1 MWLPAP
7 SLTLIAP
14 SWLPQ
19 AGFEDPSTNDRLNAI
34 QKAFQ
39 QSVAATN
46 LSKYQSTHRHYNDT
60 SVNASESLP
69 YLPSTVSDSQAVGNV
84 EQILQEIPGAS
95 VPQVIEALKK
105 MNSQSVPQD
114 TQPIS
119 PEYIEGLL
127 KSKRSTAYDEETG
140 FTHGTLHPGDEGH
153 IDLLSSYQQDAI
165 VVEEED
171 ELEPVEVDFSP
182 TQSIPNPLPQY
193 PESQRFKTPAT
204 VSKKRNYNGDVVE
217 TPALPRNPLARNG
230 QPTPRAMMG
239 LSQAFAGTQAAS
251 SPFLNGLPSEI
262 RSDRPSPALKI
273 QPRPTTAADSSPLQS
288 LPGLPRRSIE
298 PQTKYISMEE
308 SQARRDAQK
317 RLEMEEAEESQS
329 SDDSFNETP
338 AEVVRRREK
347 KRRDDEA
354 RRQFDAV
361 SRARMTRQPYSSPI
375 RSSRISP
382 IGSSPLQSPIRA
394 VSRGLLT
401 DPTSPPEVPDEATNE
416 SEEETEQEDEDE
428 VAVRLSSQLQ
438 RRAVPEEDKENA
450 PQCAVQIPHTTEL
463 HRVMRGHAPEVES
476 SPSTRHGIDFARSHP
491 GSQRPP
497 DEDAV
502 VVANSQ
508 PSQKLRT
515 TQASQKTR
523 WIIGGPRSSGEHTDF
538 VPQSQYPSNSTP
550 EGSRG
555 LGTLNERNTRSPLRR
570 DAPDKPIL
578 LISKSDGRSSV
589 AETAEDVL
597 PLREGPDDDVD
608 DEEPPRRNLRS
619 QAVAHTLQSTIPE
632 TSSARLRGGHS
643 FSTDQR
649 GEITKSTGDFE
660 TAPTHPPASSNEHD
674 SAPAALPSQAT
685 VNVSPLHKRKRM
697 DEIDAEESQQR
708 SSAPHLGEL
717 NPLQMDAE
725 YRDTMGNPSP
735 LRAGRYTKNR
745 RLESSPLKPRQ
756 RINSSPIAPSNNS
769 RPNGSMEKEVADE
782 QEPIRTQGETPP
794 PSSDDIISGPRTR
807 GLSRPLVSGHAKA
820 VKHFATYR
828 KAKTKPSAWDIQAS
842 PEMAVQTRSA
852 PRAMNLRR
860 PPSTLPPANNGA
872 ASASS
877 LPRAA
882 TQHTKAAEEQEVTSL
897 ASTSRHSRAKARLHD
912 PVPETSAP
920 QAITR
925 TTSTL
930 VRAAKDHKAPSGDV
944 VAPNQVLACYNG
956 KSRAY
961 YPATCIGVS
970 GTETLR
976 YQIQWDGYE
985 PDEIDEHGV
994 RNLDLRHGDSLKI
1007 NLEGFPRT
1015 AHVIRGF
1022 KDKVTSNENAITDI
1036 RGYKTLL
1043 VVPKQRKSLPVDA
1056 NIVDEQIVEVPVSA
1070 VYLDT
1075 VMWNQMKDRHFA
1087 YVAPSVLPPSTTP
1100 SGFATPIER
1109 SSTPSTPG
1117 SRSRRPPASTA
1128 LTLSVYPTTGNGRF
1142 ANMAFA
1148 ISYDSTTRK
1157 SELTSLIESNGG
1169 LILPSSFQQLFLPD
1183 QLVLKPQYANLGF
1196 TALLADKHSKKEK
1209 YLQALALGLPCL
1221 SGKWIEACISAEELV
1236 DWPSYL
1242 LPAGESEELE
1252 GAIRSRI
1259 LSVYDP
1265 AIVRLADVVQ
1275 NARPNIL
1282 DSASIIFVL
1291 GRGEKRRPYVFLTRA
1306 LGAERIE
1313 KVSDLRAAKVL
1324 LEESDG
1330 KEYKWVFVDDGE
1342 VETATAQ
1349 FTKSGRGSAK
1359 SPSMRVVGNEFVKQS
1374 LVLGK
1379 MFGG

>member
-1 MWLPAP
+1 MP
-7 SLTLIAP
+7 
-14 SWLPQ
+14 
-19 AGFEDPSTNDRLNAI
+19 
-34 QKAFQ
+34 
-39 QSVAATN
+39 
-46 LSKYQSTHRHYNDT
+46 
-60 SVNASESLP
+60 
-69 YLPSTVSDSQAVGNV
+69 DSQAVANV
-84 EQILQEIPGAS
+84 EQILQEIPHAS
-95 VPQVIEALKK
+95 APQVIEALKK
-105 MNSQSVPQD
+105 MNSQGVPQD

-127 KSKRSTAYDEETG
+127 KSKRSTAYDEETD
-140 FTHGTLHPGDEGH
+140 FTHRTLHPGDEGH
-153 IDLLSSYQQDAI
+153 IDLLSSYQQDAN

-171 ELEPVEVDFSP
+171 ESESVEVDFSP
-182 TQSIPNPLPQY
+182 TQSVSNLLPQY

-217 TPALPRNPLARNG
+217 SPALPRNPLARNG

-251 SPFLNGLPSEI
+251 SPFLNGLPSEL

-273 QPRPTTAADSSPLQS
+273 QPRPTTAGDSSPFQS
-288 LPGLPRRSIE
+288 LPGLPRRSTE
-298 PQTKYISMEE
+298 PQTRYISMEE

-361 SRARMTRQPYSSPI
+361 SRARMTERPYSSPI

-382 IGSSPLQSPIRA
+382 IGSSPLRSPIRP
-394 VSRGLLT
+394 VSGRLLS
-401 DPTSPPEVPDEATNE
+401 DPTSPAELPDEAANE

-428 VAVRLSSQLQ
+428 VAVQLSSQLR

-450 PQCAVQIPHTTEL
+450 PQGAVQIPHTTEL

-476 SPSTRHGIDFARSHP
+476 SPSARRGIDVAEPHP
-491 GSQRPP
+491 SSQRPP

-538 VPQSQYPSNSTP
+538 IPQSQYPLNSTP
-550 EGSRG
+550 EGSRR
-555 LGTLNERNTRSPLRR
+555 LGTLNEEDTGSPPRQ
-570 DAPDKPIL
+570 DAPDKPSL
-578 LISKSDGRSSV
+578 LILKSDTRSSI

-597 PLREGPDDDVD
+597 PLREEPDEDDD
-608 DEEPPRRNLRS
+608 DEEPPRRNLRN
-619 QAVAHTLQSTIPE
+619 QAAAHTLPSTIPE
-632 TSSARLRGGHS
+632 TSSARLPGGLS

-649 GEITKSTGDFE
+649 DEITKSMSDFE
-660 TAPTHPPASSNEHD
+660 TAPTHPLVPSNEHD

-685 VNVSPLHKRKRM
+685 TNVSSARKRKRM
-697 DEIDAEESQQR
+697 DEIDAEESQHC
-708 SSAPHLGEL
+708 SSGPNLGEL
-717 NPLQMDAE
+717 NPLLMDAE
-725 YRDTMGNPSP
+725 YRDTMGISSP
-735 LRAGRYTKNR
+735 LRAGRYIKKG
-745 RLESSPLKPRQ
+745 RLESGPLKSRQ
-756 RINSSPIAPSNNS
+756 HISSSPIDPSKKS
-769 RPNGSMEKEVADE
+769 RPNGSVEKEVAEE
-782 QEPIRTQGETPP
+782 QEPPRTQGETPP
-794 PSSDDIISGPRTR
+794 SSDDILSGPRRR
-807 GLSRPLVSGHAKA
+807 GLSRPLVSGHGKV
-820 VKHFATYR
+820 VKHVATYGKT
-828 KAKTKPSAWDIQAS
+828 KAKPSAWDIQAS
-842 PEMAVQTRSA
+842 PEKAVQTRLA
-852 PRAMNLRR
+852 PRATNLRR

-872 ASASS
+872 ASASR
-877 LPRAA
+877 LPRAT
-882 TQHTKAAEEQEVTSL
+882 TQRTKAAEEPEVTPL
-897 ASTSRHSRAKARLHD
+897 ASTSRHSRAKARLQD
-912 PVPETSAP
+912 PIPETGTP
-920 QAITR
+920 QATTR
-925 TTSTL
+925 TTSTP
-930 VRAAKDHKAPSGDV
+930 VIAADDRMAPSGDV
-944 VAPNQVLACYNG
+944 VAPNQVFACYNG

-961 YPATCIGVS
+961 YPATCIGVI

-985 PDEIDEHGV
+985 PDEIDEQGV
-994 RNLDLRHGDSLKI
+994 RNLDLRHGDSVKF

-1043 VVPKQRKSLPVDA
+1043 VVPKQRKSLPVDT
-1056 NIVDEQIVEVPVSA
+1056 NIVDEQIVEVPLSA

-1087 YVAPSVLPPSTTP
+1087 YCAPSVLPPSTTH
-1100 SGFATPIER
+1100 SYFATPIEY
-1109 SSTPSTPG
+1109 SSTPSSPG
-1117 SRSRRPPASTA
+1117 SRSRPPPTSTA
-1128 LTLSVYPTTGNGRF
+1128 LPLSVYPTTGNGRF
-1142 ANMAFA
+1142 ASMAFA
-1148 ISYDSTTRK
+1148 ISYDSTIRK

-1169 LILPSSFQQLFLPD
+1169 LILPSGFQQLFLPD
-1183 QLVLKPQYANLGF
+1183 QLVLKPQYANLSF

-1221 SGKWIEACISAEELV
+1221 SGKWIEACISAEEFV

-1259 LSVYDP
+1259 LSAYDP
-1265 AIVRLADVVQ
+1265 AIVRLADVVR
-1275 NARPNIL
+1275 NARLNIL
-1282 DSASIIFVL
+1282 ESASIIFVL

-1306 LGAERIE
+1306 LGAGRIE

-1324 LEESDG
+1324 LDESDG
-1330 KEYKWVFVDDGE
+1330 KEYSWVFVDDGE

-1349 FTKSGRGSAK
+1349 LTKKTSCGSAK
-1359 SPSMRVVGNEFVKQS
+1359 SPSVRVVGNEFVKQS